1 MTGQFA
7 RHSRHPALIRHQS
20 DTLHCQEPPMMKRHT
35 SLGNRL
41 LAALPPADLGLLTPN
56 LKQVSLKQDAVLMR
70 SGDRNEQVYFPHS
83 GTISFMLD
91 MPNGQTVATAVI
103 GHEGAVGMLSVLG
116 PSRSPTTA
124 VVRVAGIAS
133 QISASRFHAA
143 FGQSSAIRY
152 AVQTHTRAVLMQF
165 QHVAA
170 CNALHPVEARMARW
184 LLHIHDRI
192 DGNAIP
198 LTQEALSQLLGVR
211 RTTVTL
217 VMQKLRAS
225 GAVRCDRRGLVEIDR
240 ARLEAATCE
249 CYEIMRRNFDQIIPL
264 DTAMPCTHAAPG
276 RDTPGDRDSLLAE

>member
-1 MTGQFA
+1 
-7 RHSRHPALIRHQS
+7 
-20 DTLHCQEPPMMKRHT
+20 MMKRHT
-35 SLGNRL
+35 SIGNRL
-41 LAALPPADLGLLTPN
+41 LAALPPADLGLLAPY
-56 LKQVSLKQDAVLMR
+56 LRQISLKQDAVLVR

-91 MPNGQTVATAVI
+91 MPNGQTVATSVI

-143 FGQSSAIRY
+143 FGQSSAIKHAAAFGQSSAIKH
-152 AVQTHTRAVLMQF
+152 AVQTHTRAVLMQL

-170 CNALHPVEARMARW
+170 CNALHPVESRMARW

-192 DGNAIP
+192 DGNFIP
-198 LTQEALSQLLGVR
+198 LTQEALSELIGVR

-217 VMQKLRAS
+217 VVQKLRAS
-225 GAVRCDRRGLVEIDR
+225 GAVRSARRGLVEIDR
-240 ARLEAATCE
+240 PRLEESACE
-249 CYEIMRRNFDQIIPL
+249 CYEIMRRNFDQIIPP
-264 DTAMPCTHAAPG
+264 DTTKPCIQAAPG
-276 RDTPGDRDSLLAE
+276 RDTPSDRDSLLTE